1 MTVLC
6 LESRHTAAVGLIRKY
21 LCSRGLGAGHFAL
34 TRFFCCTANDK
45 YERAVLLFRN
55 PRDAL
60 LAEFKRRKVGKVGE
74 LNEEFYLSPCKSS
87 SCGKLAHSV
96 EI

>member
-1 MTVLC
+1 M
-6 LESRHTAAVGLIRKY
+6 ESRHIASVGLIRKY
-21 LCSRGLGAGHFAL
+21 LCSSGFGSGYFAQ
-34 TRFFCCTANDK
+34 TRFFCCTAKDK

-60 LAEFKRRKVGKVGE
+60 LAEFKRRRVGKVGE
-74 LNEEFYLSPCKSS
+74 LNEEFYLSPCKSL
-87 SCGKLAHSV
+87 SCDKLAHVV